1 MEMVIGKMNSLTFT
15 KATFESAFKKISEER
30 GVYNFL
36 NLYSVYLFKKE
47 KVFRNSV
54 LGSVN
59 FLDGGIPALYL
70 SLRKFRKVNRRNN
83 LAL

>member
-1 MEMVIGKMNSLTFT
+1 MTTLTFT
-15 KATFESAFKKISEER
+15 KATLESAFKKISEER

-54 LGSVN
+54 LESVN
-59 FLDGGIPALYL
+59 FLDGGIPTPWL
-70 SLRKFRKVNRRNN
+70 SLKGFRKVN
-83 LAL
+83 LPIQTTSAI